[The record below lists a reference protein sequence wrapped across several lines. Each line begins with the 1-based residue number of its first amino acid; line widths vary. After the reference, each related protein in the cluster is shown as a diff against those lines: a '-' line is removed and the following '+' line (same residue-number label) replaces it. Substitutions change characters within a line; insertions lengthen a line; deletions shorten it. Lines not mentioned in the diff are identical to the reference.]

1 MTTTESPARMS
12 AGARL
17 VNWIITAGL
26 LVFLG
31 MMIYLLWPFVME
43 RFNAGPLA
51 LPLAQPTAY
60 VVPARPAAE
69 RAPQAPSAPFSA
81 PVGIPAAPIDGI
93 AQNAATAQAMFD
105 AAVQAGEQPQ
115 QNVDNT
121 GDTAPVIHGQ
131 RTNDRPAAG
140 ENVPT
145 AEPVQVVTDW
155 FGNKQKPINI
165 QESHTCLHG
174 QVWTGKGCRNP

>member
-1 MTTTESPARMS
+1 MTTTETTARRVSLFGQLLTIIAMLLIVIAGVLAAVWLMS
-12 AGARL
+12 
-17 VNWIITAGL
+17 T
-26 LVFLG
+26 
-31 MMIYLLWPFVME
+31 
-43 RFNAGPLA
+43 
-51 LPLAQPTAY
+51 
-60 VVPARPAAE
+60 VPGVAPMA
-69 RAPQAPSAPFSA
+69 APQALPTAAVRVPPFPAPRPQTSQEGSGRTID
-81 PVGIPAAPIDGI
+81 PQPMVIPGI

-115 QNVDNT
+115 QNVNLT

-131 RTNDRPAAG
+131 RTNDRQPAG

-165 QESHTCLHG
+165 QETHTCLHG
-174 QVWTGKGCRNP
+174 QVWNGKGCHNP